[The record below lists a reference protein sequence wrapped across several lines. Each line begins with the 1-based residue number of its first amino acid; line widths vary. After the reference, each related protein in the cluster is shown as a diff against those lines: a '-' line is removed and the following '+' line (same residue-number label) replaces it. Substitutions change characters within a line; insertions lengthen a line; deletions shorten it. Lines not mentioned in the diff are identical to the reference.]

1 MFAQINATTIAPS
14 RMPALPDSARQR
26 WAVNP
31 PKAAAGELAVDIG
44 QLQLVVPNPVANLPR
59 MRQQRHPLAR
69 SGEANS
75 PMQWGNLLP
84 NVQGARS

>member
-1 MFAQINATTIAPS
+1 MSMFAQINATTIAPS

-31 PKAAAGELAVDIG
+31 PKAAAGELAV
-44 QLQLVVPNPVANLPR
+44 
-59 MRQQRHPLAR
+59 AR